1 MLAGVAQPAM
11 TDGDAEAIAFGTDG
25 WRATLDDFTD
35 ERVRMVGQAV
45 ATHLRGE
52 GHDGGTVAVGY
63 DARDHSRGFAEELAR
78 VLCAN
83 GFDVLLPERDT
94 PTPVVAWTVR
104 EEGLAGALMVTAS
117 HNPPEYNGVKFVPGD
132 GAPALA
138 DATDAV
144 EAALAEPD
152 PLPEAEWGAVE
163 ERDLLDPY
171 LDHALAFVGEA
182 RGESVD
188 LDGLTVAY
196 DAMHGSGRGVTDRLL
211 EQAGADLVRLRCE
224 RDPDFG
230 GGAPEPVAERVEDLI
245 ERVTS
250 GEADLGVV
258 NDGDSDRVSVVT
270 PDRGFL
276 DPNLFFAAVYDDLL
290 DARDE
295 SDSAGETTGDV
306 VRTVSTS
313 SIVDRVAAAHGHA
326 VHETAV
332 GFKHVA
338 AAMADHDALMGGEES
353 GGFGLTAH
361 LRNKDGVLV
370 ALAAA
375 AASAERSLDDRVDAL
390 LAEHGEIHQGRVS
403 VDCPD
408 DRKAGVLADL
418 EADLPDSVAG
428 QGVDSVSTVDGFKMT
443 LADGT
448 WLLVRPSGTEPKL
461 RVYAEAGSR
470 DRVDELLAA
479 GREVVEPLV

>member
-1 MLAGVAQPAM
+1 M
-11 TDGDAEAIAFGTDG
+11 TDADAGAIAFGTDG
-25 WRATLDDFTD
+25 WRATLDEFTD

-45 ATHLRGE
+45 ATHLRAE
-52 GHDGGTVAVGY
+52 GHDGETVAVGY

-83 GFDVLLPERDT
+83 GFDVLLPDRDT

-117 HNPPEYNGVKFVPGD
+117 HNPPEYNGVKFVD

-144 EAALAEPD
+144 AAALADPD
-152 PLPEAEWGAVE
+152 PLPDEQWGAVE
-163 ERDLLDPY
+163 ERDLLDAY
-171 LDHALAFVGEA
+171 LDHAVAFVGDA
-182 RGESVD
+182 RGDPVD

-211 EQAGADLVRLRCE
+211 ERAGADLVRLRCE

-230 GGAPEPVAERVEDLI
+230 GGAPEPVAERVEELI

-250 GEADLGVV
+250 GDADLGIV
-258 NDGDSDRVSVVT
+258 NDGDADRVSVVT
-270 PDRGFL
+270 PERGFL
-276 DPNLFFAAVYDDLL
+276 DPNLFFAVVYDDLL
-290 DARDE
+290 GARDGSGSSGE
-295 SDSAGETTGDV
+295 GASGPAGGDV

-332 GFKHVA
+332 GFKYVA
-338 AAMADHDALMGGEES
+338 EAMGEHDALMGGEES

-375 AASAERSLDDRVDAL
+375 AASAERPLDNRVDAL

-418 EADLPDSVAG
+418 EADLPESVAG
-428 QGVDSVSTVDGFKMT
+428 QGVESVSTVDGFKMT

-470 DRVDELLAA
+470 ERVDELLAA
-479 GREVVEPLV
+479 GHEVVEPMV